1 MVARGDSATLGDSLW
16 VDLIEGIY
24 AAIEAIPVEGYRS
37 SDSDGWTR
45 ARGPTPTTHLS
56 FWVFAGDE
64 VDTSQRGTIA
74 VRSRVLFAARYVAE
88 DHPAHLARAH
98 AAAAA
103 VAARL
108 RQGFTGGGR
117 CLVSGWTPDYSAV
130 EAGWI
135 IVELT
140 FDLHVPW

>member
-74 VRSRVLFAARYVAE
+74 VRSRILFAARYVAE

-108 RQGFTGGGR
+108 RQGFAGGGR
-117 CLVSGWTPDYSAV
+117 CLVTGWTPDYSAV
-130 EAGWI
+130 DAGWI
-135 IVELT
+135 IVELI